1 MIFFTACGENAN
13 CQARNNRAQCECP
26 PDFLGD
32 PNSRCYTEC
41 TRHDECSATQV
52 YFKNIYFWKN
62 NYLNFFF
69 LRLALDLVVKI
80 HAENPIQMSAVL
92 EQIVK

>member
-1 MIFFTACGENAN
+1 MIRCIIQKRSPFWFDYDFSSLACGENAN

-52 YFKNIYFWKN
+52 FFCFSKKRITEN
-62 NYLNFFF
+62 N
-69 LRLALDLVVKI
+69 
-80 HAENPIQMSAVL
+80 S
-92 EQIVK
+92 

>member
-1 MIFFTACGENAN
+1 MIFSLACGENAN

-52 YFKNIYFWKN
+52 FFVFQKKN
-62 NYLNFFF
+62 NY
-69 LRLALDLVVKI
+69 RK
-80 HAENPIQMSAVL
+80 
-92 EQIVK
+92 